1 MPKSKHRKNHKAK
14 AAQRKAEHELKRHRT
29 KAFAAKIEEAI
40 KIHQFETQNGQSSEL
55 TTMLTPVGG
64 TTETQ
69 IFPSNYNIY

>member
-40 KIHQFETQNGQSSEL
+40 KQHKAQEENTPISA
-55 TTMLTPVGG
+55 MLTPTAGLAS
-64 TTETQ
+64 TE
-69 IFPSNYNIY
+69 IFPTNMTF

>member
-1 MPKSKHRKNHKAK
+1 MPKSKHRKNHASK
-14 AAQRKAEHELKRHRT
+14 AAQRRQEHELKRHRT
-29 KAFAAKIEEAI
+29 KALAAKIEEAI

-69 IFPSNYNIY
+69 VFPSNYNIY